1 MIIYTFSAPNW
12 NRNHD
17 RTRSEYSEIMMLV
30 LKYAKEVGI
39 DLEARDNRGRTPMH
53 HLCDYG
59 YYQEEWEECVKK
71 FLKMAKYKFGIEF
84 NKQKMKMEKHH
95 FSWSLNN
102 WIVSKLYVLC
112 HLQGSR

>member
-1 MIIYTFSAPNW
+1 
-12 NRNHD
+12 
-17 RTRSEYSEIMMLV
+17 MMLG
-30 LKYAKEVGI
+30 LKYAKEFGI

-59 YYQEEWEECVKK
+59 YCQEECVKK

-95 FSWSLNN
+95 FS
-102 WIVSKLYVLC
+102 
-112 HLQGSR
+112 